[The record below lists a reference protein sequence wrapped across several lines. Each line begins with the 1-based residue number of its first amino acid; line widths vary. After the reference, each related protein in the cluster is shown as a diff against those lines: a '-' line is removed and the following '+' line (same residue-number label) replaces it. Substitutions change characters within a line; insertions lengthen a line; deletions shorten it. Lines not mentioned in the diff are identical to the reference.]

1 MLLFT
6 QSQNLQLKTVMKVFE
21 AERAFQTTLEGTDLS
36 EFMGV
41 KSTAGGSSLKP
52 AKEEL
57 LKLLNKNAERYSAGN
72 INRLQKLITSR
83 NLAFENRLRSL
94 LKSNEGKVNVDLLN
108 TLAIQSV
115 YLVKDEAAIPQPEPV
130 MWYGYYAN

>member
-1 MLLFT
+1 
-6 QSQNLQLKTVMKVFE
+6 MKVFE